1 MKIGQKCCK
10 KIFAHLMFVSRS
22 LKTSQLKSQEMQEI
36 LRNYFLDIFYFAKK
50 KQPLGNKN
58 ASRSFKYRMN
68 LIPVKIYDQKKNHQT
83 FIIEFRKQCSK
94 RRAHE
99 TTRNTG

>member
-1 MKIGQKCCK
+1 MLQKDIRTFNVCLPKSKNEPAKI
-10 KIFAHLMFVSRS
+10 
-22 LKTSQLKSQEMQEI
+22 T
-36 LRNYFLDIFYFAKK
+36 RNARNPSKLFFRYFFYFAKK